1 MLHVSLIVIFAAI
14 VLRDESR
21 FTPPGVSEL
30 GQWTIIALTLAPL
43 VWLSLVFDLYARIC
57 ARKLDRGDV
66 RAIGRADLALTVTRT
81 TAVAL
86 HVFNILVLGWLDAVR
101 SLTGGIALIDGLI
114 AVTPPLAVIILGWWS
129 IYPLDRRA
137 RDAMVISDLDQGRN
151 IRPPMERGPFVWMQ
165 SRHQLALVV
174 VPMLILLAWRGF
186 AAWGVGLFTGAAAAS
201 NGTGW
206 RAAVDTWLSVHDR
219 RDVVLGTLQLV
230 GVAAVLLVMPLV
242 LSRVW
247 DTAPLE
253 HGELFDR
260 LTAMCRRQGVRVRR
274 LLVWRTQGSMVN
286 GAVIGFVGPTRY
298 ILLTDSLL
306 ESLPREQ
313 VEAVMAHEIGHVRRR
328 HVPWLGVTLMAAF
341 GGAELAAHVA
351 LRLSGWFKHDRPD
364 WMQIV
369 VGVCILAFVLG
380 AGLLAFGWVSRRFE
394 WQADAFA
401 AQQLADAPSVPG
413 ETSDRV
419 TPNAVAAMA
428 GALEAV
434 ARLNHI
440 PMLKFSFRH
449 GSIATRIERLKGLV
463 GRPIRALPID
473 RQVAAIKAVS
483 GLLFGIVLAAM
494 VIEFIRAS

>member
-14 VLRDESR
+14 VLRDES
-21 FTPPGVSEL
+21 FVPPGVGEL
-30 GQWTIIALTLAPL
+30 GRWSIVTLTLAPL
-43 VWLSLVFDLYARIC
+43 ALLSAVFDLYARVC
-57 ARKLDRGDV
+57 DKRLDGGDV
-66 RAIGRADLALTVTRT
+66 RSIGRADFALTVTRT

-86 HVFNILVLGWLDAVR
+86 HAFNVLVLGWLDAVR
-101 SLTGGIALIDGLI
+101 SFTGGLLFMDGFI
-114 AVTPPLAVIILGWWS
+114 AVLPPLAVIVLGWWS
-129 IYPLDRRA
+129 IYPIDRRT
-137 RDAMVISDLDQGRN
+137 RDAMVISDLDQGRS

-165 SRHQLALVV
+165 ARHQLALVV
-174 VPMLILLAWRGF
+174 VPMMILLCWRGI
-186 AAWGVGLFTGAAAAS
+186 ASWGVGLFSGAAAA
-201 NGTGW
+201 GDAAGW
-206 RAAVDTWLSVHDR
+206 RASIDSWLSVHDR

-230 GVAAVLLVMPLV
+230 GVGAVLLVMPLV

-253 HGELFDR
+253 QGELFER

-286 GAVIGFVGPTRY
+286 GAVVGFVGPTRY

-306 ESLPREQ
+306 ESLPRQQ
-313 VEAVMAHEIGHVRRR
+313 VEAVMAHEIGHVRRH

-341 GGAELAAHVA
+341 GGAELASHAA
-351 LRLSGWFKHDRPD
+351 LHFSGWFDHDRPM
-364 WMQIV
+364 WSQIA
-369 VGVCILAFVLG
+369 VGVAVLAFVLS
-380 AGLLAFGWVSRRFE
+380 AGLLTFGWVSRRFE

-401 AQQLADAPSVPG
+401 AQQLADAPSAPG

-419 TPNAVAAMA
+419 TPDAVAAMA

-449 GSIATRIERLKGLV
+449 GSIATRIDRLQSLV

-473 RQVAAIKAVS
+473 RQVARIKVVAGV
-483 GLLFGIVLAAM
+483 LFAAVLAAM
-494 VIEFIRAS
+494 VLEFIRAS